1 MIRTIVTPSGVV
13 LRARV
18 VEIPT
23 PSELYEQ
30 HMGSR
35 SERLPALEK
44 AVSADELDA
53 QPDDV
58 RR

>member
-18 VEIPT
+18 VQLPT
-23 PSELYEQ
+23 TSELFEQ
-30 HMGSR
+30 HTGR
-35 SERLPALEK
+35 ARDFLRALEELY
-44 AVSADELDA
+44 ADELDA
-53 QPDDV
+53 QTGDV